1 MIEYVHLNLFWK
13 GTPISIYSFLIKLYL
28 IPLPFYF
35 QAEMI
40 PFANENGKNF
50 TTDILYFGDAPA
62 IAWKDITRVDY
73 SDPDHPKPPHYRIY
87 TGKVII

>member
-1 MIEYVHLNLFWK
+1 MMEYVQLILTKRTLFLLK
-13 GTPISIYSFLIKLYL
+13 FMKLYL

-50 TTDILYFGDAPA
+50 TTGILYFGDAPA
-62 IAWKDITRVDY
+62 IAWRDITRVDY